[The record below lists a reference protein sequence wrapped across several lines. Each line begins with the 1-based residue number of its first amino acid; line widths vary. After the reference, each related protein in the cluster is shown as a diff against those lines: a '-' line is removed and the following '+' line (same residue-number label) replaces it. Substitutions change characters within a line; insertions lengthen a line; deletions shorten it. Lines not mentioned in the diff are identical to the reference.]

1 MRTQTHEPTSKPQHY
16 KEGQR
21 LYCQTCGSEV
31 EIIIPC
37 TGASAGHVLR
47 CCSRDMMPEVGGAV
61 HMESES

>member
-1 MRTQTHEPTSKPQHY
+1 MRTHTHESTSKPQSY

-21 LYCQTCGSEV
+21 LYCQTCGSEI

-37 TGASAGHVLR
+37 TGASPGHVLR
-47 CCSRDMMPEVGGAV
+47 CCGCDMRPEVGSAV